1 MYHACTL
8 RGPPAGLEK
17 LTGHRLC
24 PLCPGHTHTARS
36 KRSSS
41 ASSVPSSLPRAESQ
55 RPSGF
60 LEQVLPISGGVL
72 WAQSSRERVNRGAR
86 APWPHHD
93 TLLPAE
99 PAAVLCTCTSAR
111 RWSSD
116 RAAHLE
122 SETVPRTCREAGL
135 RWNFFSGH
143 ICELP
148 TTDRSRA
155 PSPSPHCSCTSSR
168 QHLSTSSILKHDIA
182 SACGAL
188 GQQATEQQPRIS
200 TASLRSEA
208 MQYCLARTRAVFAA
222 SAYAANNRA
231 ERDPSRASRRSL
243 ANSGV
248 HGGKTRARGAAPQAR
263 LRKFSGQALT
273 KDQLF

>member
-1 MYHACTL
+1 MIHC
-8 RGPPAGLEK
+8 
-17 LTGHRLC
+17 C
-24 PLCPGHTHTARS
+24 
-36 KRSSS
+36 
-41 ASSVPSSLPRAESQ
+41 LPSQ
-55 RPSGF
+55 RPCF
-60 LEQVLPISGGVL
+60 AP
-72 WAQSSRERVNRGAR
+72 AR
-86 APWPHHD
+86 A
-93 TLLPAE
+93 LGAG
-99 PAAVLCTCTSAR
+99 
-111 RWSSD
+111 
-116 RAAHLE
+116 RA
-122 SETVPRTCREAGL
+122 TVPRTSSQRPCRGL

-168 QHLSTSSILKHDIA
+168 QHLSSSSILKHDIA

-243 ANSGV
+243 AKLRRATEEKRA
-248 HGGKTRARGAAPQAR
+248 HGIVAPQAC

>member
-8 RGPPAGLEK
+8 RGPPAGLETSSQG
-17 LTGHRLC
+17 TGCVHCVLD
-24 PLCPGHTHTARS
+24 THTRLA
-36 KRSSS
+36 
-41 ASSVPSSLPRAESQ
+41 PRGLLRLAPCLLRCRVQ
-55 RPSGF
+55 RANALADSWNRF
-60 LEQVLPISGGVL
+60 LLPISGGVL

-231 ERDPSRASRRSL
+231 ERDPSRASRLSL

-248 HGGKTRARGAAPQAR
+248 RRRKNARTAGLRRRRALENLADRP
-263 LRKFSGQALT
+263 
-273 KDQLF
+273 

>member
-1 MYHACTL
+1 MSTVSW
-8 RGPPAGLEK
+8 
-17 LTGHRLC
+17 T
-24 PLCPGHTHTARS
+24 HTHTANS
-36 KRSSS
+36 KRSSP
-41 ASSVPSSLPRAESQ
+41 ASSVPASLPRAESQ

-60 LEQVLPISGGVL
+60 LEQVLPISGGVMASL
-72 WAQSSRERVNRGAR
+72 ERVNRGAR

-93 TLLPAE
+93 ALLPAE

-155 PSPSPHCSCTSSR
+155 PLPSPYCLCTSSR
-168 QHLSTSSILKHDIA
+168 QHPSTSSVLKHDIA

-208 MQYCLARTRAVFAA
+208 MQYCRARTRAVFAA
-222 SAYAANNRA
+222 SAYAANKQ
-231 ERDPSRASRRSL
+231 SRA
-243 ANSGV
+243 
-248 HGGKTRARGAAPQAR
+248 
-263 LRKFSGQALT
+263 
-273 KDQLF
+273 

>member
-1 MYHACTL
+1 
-8 RGPPAGLEK
+8 
-17 LTGHRLC
+17 
-24 PLCPGHTHTARS
+24 
-36 KRSSS
+36 
-41 ASSVPSSLPRAESQ
+41 VQRANALADSWN
-55 RPSGF
+55 RF
-60 LEQVLPISGGVL
+60 LLPISGGVL

-231 ERDPSRASRRSL
+231 ERDPSRASRLSL

-248 HGGKTRARGAAPQAR
+248 RRRKNARTAALRRRRALENLADRP
-263 LRKFSGQALT
+263 
-273 KDQLF
+273 

>member
-24 PLCPGHTHTARS
+24 PLCPGHTHTASS

-122 SETVPRTCREAGL
+122 RPC
-135 RWNFFSGH
+135 
-143 ICELP
+143 
-148 TTDRSRA
+148 RA
-155 PSPSPHCSCTSSR
+155 PAARLGSVGTFSVVTYVNCLRPTAAELLPLLHIV
-168 QHLSTSSILKHDIA
+168 HAPAHASTS
-182 SACGAL
+182 
-188 GQQATEQQPRIS
+188 
-200 TASLRSEA
+200 
-208 MQYCLARTRAVFAA
+208 
-222 SAYAANNRA
+222 
-231 ERDPSRASRRSL
+231 
-243 ANSGV
+243 
-248 HGGKTRARGAAPQAR
+248 APPQ
-263 LRKFSGQALT
+263 S
-273 KDQLF
+273 

>member
-1 MYHACTL
+1 MIHC
-8 RGPPAGLEK
+8 
-17 LTGHRLC
+17 C
-24 PLCPGHTHTARS
+24 
-36 KRSSS
+36 
-41 ASSVPSSLPRAESQ
+41 LPSQ
-55 RPSGF
+55 RPCF
-60 LEQVLPISGGVL
+60 AP
-72 WAQSSRERVNRGAR
+72 AR
-86 APWPHHD
+86 A
-93 TLLPAE
+93 LGAG
-99 PAAVLCTCTSAR
+99 
-111 RWSSD
+111 
-116 RAAHLE
+116 RA
-122 SETVPRTCREAGL
+122 TVPRTSSQRPCRAPAARLGSVGT
-135 RWNFFSGH
+135 FSVVT
-143 ICELP
+143 CELP

-248 HGGKTRARGAAPQAR
+248 RRRENARTGGCAPQAR
-263 LRKFSGQALT
+263 FRKFSGQALT

>member
-24 PLCPGHTHTARS
+24 PLCPGHTHTASS

-122 SETVPRTCREAGL
+122 SETVPRMGSVGTFSVVTYVNCL
-135 RWNFFSGH
+135 RPTAAELLPLLH
-143 ICELP
+143 IVH
-148 TTDRSRA
+148 A
-155 PSPSPHCSCTSSR
+155 PAHA
-168 QHLSTSSILKHDIA
+168 STS
-182 SACGAL
+182 
-188 GQQATEQQPRIS
+188 
-200 TASLRSEA
+200 
-208 MQYCLARTRAVFAA
+208 
-222 SAYAANNRA
+222 
-231 ERDPSRASRRSL
+231 
-243 ANSGV
+243 
-248 HGGKTRARGAAPQAR
+248 APPQ
-263 LRKFSGQALT
+263 S
-273 KDQLF
+273 

>member
-1 MYHACTL
+1 MQRANALADSWNRFCRSRVEFYGHNH
-8 RGPPAGLEK
+8 LE
-17 LTGHRLC
+17 
-24 PLCPGHTHTARS
+24 
-36 KRSSS
+36 
-41 ASSVPSSLPRAESQ
+41 
-55 RPSGF
+55 
-60 LEQVLPISGGVL
+60 
-72 WAQSSRERVNRGAR
+72 SRERVNRGAR

>member
-24 PLCPGHTHTARS
+24 PLCPGHTHTASS

-55 RPSGF
+55 RPSGV
-60 LEQVLPISGGVL
+60 LEQVLPISGGVMASL
-72 WAQSSRERVNRGAR
+72 ERVNRGAR

-93 TLLPAE
+93 ALLPAE

-122 SETVPRTCREAGL
+122 SETVPRMGSVGTFSVVTYMNCL
-135 RWNFFSGH
+135 RPTAAELLSLLH
-143 ICELP
+143 IVH
-148 TTDRSRA
+148 A
-155 PSPSPHCSCTSSR
+155 PAHA
-168 QHLSTSSILKHDIA
+168 STS
-182 SACGAL
+182 
-188 GQQATEQQPRIS
+188 
-200 TASLRSEA
+200 
-208 MQYCLARTRAVFAA
+208 
-222 SAYAANNRA
+222 
-231 ERDPSRASRRSL
+231 
-243 ANSGV
+243 
-248 HGGKTRARGAAPQAR
+248 APPQ
-263 LRKFSGQALT
+263 S
-273 KDQLF
+273 

>member
-8 RGPPAGLEK
+8 RGPPAGLETSSQG
-17 LTGHRLC
+17 TGCVHCVLD
-24 PLCPGHTHTARS
+24 THTRLA
-36 KRSSS
+36 
-41 ASSVPSSLPRAESQ
+41 PRGLLRLAPCLLRCRVQ
-55 RPSGF
+55 RANALADSWNRF
-60 LEQVLPISGGVL
+60 LLPISGGVL

-243 ANSGV
+243 AKLRRD
-248 HGGKTRARGAAPQAR
+248 GGKTRAQRSAAGA
-263 LRKFSGQALT
+263 LK
-273 KDQLF
+273 KI